1 MKRMIKNS
9 FIAAMFVAGVMFTG
23 CKDNNNE
30 GEVDSMTATEAD
42 TRETDVT
49 VEPDAGIEMDTMT
62 DTGSDTIT
70 TP

>member
-1 MKRMIKNS
+1 MKKLKSMLFSTLLI
-9 FIAAMFVAGVMFTG
+9 AGVMLTG
-23 CKDNNNE
+23 CKDNNNND
-30 GEVDSMTATEAD
+30 GEVDSMTATETE

-62 DTGSDTIT
+62 NTASDTIT

>member
-9 FIAAMFVAGVMFTG
+9 FIAAMFIAGVMLTG
-23 CKDNNNE
+23 CKENNNE

-62 DTGSDTIT
+62 NTGSDTIT